1 MKNGMKDEGKTMNER
16 RMEMAEAIDAGNR
29 ALYSLR
35 EAESKLKSAG
45 NWGLFDL
52 FGGGFLAGM
61 IKHDRIESASE
72 CINHARRDLVIF
84 ERELRDVHLSDELDI
99 DVGDFLTAADFLFDG
114 AVADYLVQRKI
125 SKAKKDVARAIDEV
139 QEVLTLLMKQFEG

>member
-1 MKNGMKDEGKTMNER
+1 MNER
-16 RMEMAEAIDAGNR
+16 RMEMAQAIDAGNR

-61 IKHDRIESASE
+61 IKHGRIESAME
-72 CINHARRDLVIF
+72 CINHARRDLIIF
-84 ERELRDVHLSDELDI
+84 ERELRDVHLSEELDI
-99 DVGDFLTAADFLFDG
+99 DVGDFLTAADFIFDG

-139 QEVLTLLMKQFEG
+139 QEVLTLMMKQFEG

>member
-1 MKNGMKDEGKTMNER
+1 
-16 RMEMAEAIDAGNR
+16 
-29 ALYSLR
+29 
-35 EAESKLKSAG
+35 
-45 NWGLFDL
+45 
-52 FGGGFLAGM
+52 M

-99 DVGDFLTAADFLFDG
+99 DVDDFLTAADFFFDG